1 MEEKVV
7 KPIVT
12 NIGDIAKTNSDQIAA
27 TGTALAEE
35 QESIRGELHDLN
47 IRVENLARA
56 SA

>member
-7 KPIVT
+7 KPIIT

-47 IRVENLARA
+47 TRVENLARGCA
-56 SA
+56 